1 MDEGIRADKSFP
13 YLENKEFLLG
23 KTKVSPR
30 GNKSFIRGKLLF
42 FYRKNCKDKLFN
54 FLNNILDMKITKQ
67 TAYRH
72 TVAQR
77 AMRMEEIVAWVKDER
92 TRDKLALFREKLRRA
107 YPDKRYPFT
116 RKLPQLLFAGT
127 FRKGE
132 LKEYNGWILLEINR
146 LKSIEEALS
155 LKQKIVEYPQTL
167 FAMIGSSGR
176 SVKFVVAYTYPDGSL
191 PRSRTD
197 AEVFHAHAYRHA
209 LKTYEP
215 RLSYPIELKRPVLEM
230 GCRLSYDADV
240 YYNPDA
246 LSIHLEQPVT
256 MPDESA
262 YQERFEKRVP
272 VPVESAGQTLYDQY
286 RYVAIQ
292 YEFALQRALEE
303 HGSLSIKVDF
313 KPLLV
318 TLGRLCF
325 AAGVEEEDCVKWTM
339 LYLGNL
345 ISEVEIRETLRQSYR
360 LASDSDFGST
370 SLYKPEQLQ
379 SLKMEEF
386 MNRRYDFRYNLMSG
400 GPEYR
405 EKNTFCFDYRPVTD
419 RVLNS
424 IALNAQKEGLQ
435 LWDRDVRRFV
445 FSDRIP
451 DYAPIED
458 YLTRLPVWDGKDRI
472 RPLAARIPCDN
483 VRWEQLFYTWFL
495 SMVAHWQGRD
505 KQHGNS
511 LSPLLVGGQGC
522 GKSTFC
528 FNLLPPDLN
537 TYYTDSIDFG
547 KKRDAELYLTRFGLI
562 NIDEFDQVSAR
573 HQGFLKHLLQKPVVN
588 VRKPHATQVESVKR
602 YASFIATSNHTDLLG
617 DPSGSRRFI
626 CIEVKGLID
635 NAQPIDYLQL
645 YAQAVAALNNN
656 ERYWLTH
663 EEEASQMQANE
674 AFQQRPLF
682 EDLFFQYYRPAS
694 HKEEGLKISAGE
706 IYLSLQ
712 KKSGVKLPMSNV
724 SVFGRFLK
732 KIGLKTQL
740 ASRGRLYLVVEK

>member
-1 MDEGIRADKSFP
+1 MLLNVSTYISIRH
-13 YLENKEFLLG
+13 
-23 KTKVSPR
+23 
-30 GNKSFIRGKLLF
+30 
-42 FYRKNCKDKLFN
+42 N

-246 LSIHLEQPVT
+246 LSIHLEQPVA

-272 VPVESAGQTLYDQY
+272 VLVESAGQTLYDQY

-360 LASDSDFGST
+360 LASDSDFGCT

-537 TYYTDSIDFG
+537 KYYTDSIDFS

-626 CIEVKGLID
+626 CIEVKGMID

-663 EEEASQMQANE
+663 EEEVSQMQANE

-694 HKEEGLKISAGE
+694 HKEEGLTISAGE

>member
-1 MDEGIRADKSFP
+1 
-13 YLENKEFLLG
+13 
-23 KTKVSPR
+23 
-30 GNKSFIRGKLLF
+30 
-42 FYRKNCKDKLFN
+42 
-54 FLNNILDMKITKQ
+54 MKITKQ

-246 LSIHLEQPVT
+246 LSIHLEQPVA

-272 VPVESAGQTLYDQY
+272 VLVESAGQTLYDQY

-360 LASDSDFGST
+360 LASDSDFGCT

-537 TYYTDSIDFG
+537 KYYTDSIDFS

-626 CIEVKGLID
+626 CIEVKGMID

-663 EEEASQMQANE
+663 EEEVSQMQANE

-694 HKEEGLKISAGE
+694 HKE
-706 IYLSLQ
+706 
-712 KKSGVKLPMSNV
+712 
-724 SVFGRFLK
+724 GRFEDLCRRDLPIAAK
-732 KIGLKTQL
+732 KERRKTSDEQCL
-740 ASRGRLYLVVEK
+740 RLWSFLEKDRA

>member
-1 MDEGIRADKSFP
+1 M
-13 YLENKEFLLG
+13 
-23 KTKVSPR
+23 
-30 GNKSFIRGKLLF
+30 F
-42 FYRKNCKDKLFN
+42 FYRKNCKHKLFN
-54 FLNNILDMKITKQ
+54 FLNDILDMKITKQ

-246 LSIHLEQPVT
+246 LSIHLEQPVA

-272 VPVESAGQTLYDQY
+272 VPVESAGQTLYDQN

-360 LASDSDFGST
+360 LASDSDFGCT

-537 TYYTDSIDFG
+537 KYYTDSIDFS

-626 CIEVKGLID
+626 CIEVKGMID

>member
-1 MDEGIRADKSFP
+1 
-13 YLENKEFLLG
+13 
-23 KTKVSPR
+23 
-30 GNKSFIRGKLLF
+30 
-42 FYRKNCKDKLFN
+42 
-54 FLNNILDMKITKQ
+54 MKITKQ

-240 YYNPDA
+240 YYNPDV
-246 LSIHLEQPVT
+246 LSIHLEQPVA

-360 LASDSDFGST
+360 LASDSDFGCT

-386 MNRRYDFRYNLMSG
+386 MNRRYDFRYNLMAG

-528 FNLLPPDLN
+528 FNLLPSDLN
-537 TYYTDSIDFG
+537 KYYTDSIDFS

-635 NAQPIDYLQL
+635 NDQPIDYLQL
-645 YAQAVAALNNN
+645 YAQAVAALKNN

-663 EEEASQMQANE
+663 EADASERGVSTTSFVRGSVFSILSSRFAQGG
-674 AFQQRPLF
+674 RF
-682 EDLFFQYYRPAS
+682 EDLCRRDLPIAAK
-694 HKEEGLKISAGE
+694 KERRKTSDEQCLRLWS
-706 IYLSLQ
+706 
-712 KKSGVKLPMSNV
+712 
-724 SVFGRFLK
+724 FL
-732 KIGLKTQL
+732 
-740 ASRGRLYLVVEK
+740 EKDRA

>member
-1 MDEGIRADKSFP
+1 M
-13 YLENKEFLLG
+13 
-23 KTKVSPR
+23 
-30 GNKSFIRGKLLF
+30 
-42 FYRKNCKDKLFN
+42 KNCKHKLFN

-191 PRSRTD
+191 PCSRTD

-230 GCRLSYDADV
+230 GCRLSYDVDV

-246 LSIHLEQPVT
+246 LSIHLEQPVA

-345 ISEVEIRETLRQSYR
+345 ISEVEIRETSRQSYR

-386 MNRRYDFRYNLMSG
+386 MNRRYDFRYNLMAG

-537 TYYTDSIDFG
+537 TYYTDSIDFS

-635 NAQPIDYLQL
+635 NDQPIDYLQL
-645 YAQAVAALNNN
+645 YAQAVAALKNN

-663 EEEASQMQANE
+663 EEEVSQMQANE

>member
-1 MDEGIRADKSFP
+1 M
-13 YLENKEFLLG
+13 
-23 KTKVSPR
+23 
-30 GNKSFIRGKLLF
+30 
-42 FYRKNCKDKLFN
+42 
-54 FLNNILDMKITKQ
+54 
-67 TAYRH
+67 
-72 TVAQR
+72 
-77 AMRMEEIVAWVKDER
+77 
-92 TRDKLALFREKLRRA
+92 
-107 YPDKRYPFT
+107 
-116 RKLPQLLFAGT
+116 
-127 FRKGE
+127 
-132 LKEYNGWILLEINR
+132 KEYNGWILLEINR

-246 LSIHLEQPVT
+246 LSIHLEQPVA

-345 ISEVEIRETLRQSYR
+345 ISEVEIRETSRQSYR

-537 TYYTDSIDFG
+537 KYYTDSIDFS

-635 NAQPIDYLQL
+635 NDQPIDYLQL
-645 YAQAVAALNNN
+645 YAQAVAALKNN

-663 EEEASQMQANE
+663 EEEVSQMQANE

>member
-1 MDEGIRADKSFP
+1 MLLNVSTYISIRH
-13 YLENKEFLLG
+13 
-23 KTKVSPR
+23 
-30 GNKSFIRGKLLF
+30 
-42 FYRKNCKDKLFN
+42 N

-246 LSIHLEQPVT
+246 LSIHLEQPVA

-272 VPVESAGQTLYDQY
+272 VLVESAGQTLYDQY

-360 LASDSDFGST
+360 LASDSDFGCT

-537 TYYTDSIDFG
+537 KYYTDSIDFS

-626 CIEVKGLID
+626 CIEVT
-635 NAQPIDYLQL
+635 APIQTNVTINYKQL
-645 YAQAVAALNNN
+645 YAQAMEAIYKG
-656 ERYWLTH
+656 ERYWLNDEDENILKQTNREFEQASPLEQLFH
-663 EEEASQMQANE
+663 CYLNPVEEEMEGEWLTAMQILSYLQTKTRDKLA
-674 AFQQRPLF
+674 
-682 EDLFFQYYRPAS
+682 
-694 HKEEGLKISAGE
+694 ISKVGQFGRA
-706 IYLSLQ
+706 LQ
-712 KKSGVKLPMSNV
+712 KLNIPCRKSRKGTLYHLVK
-724 SVFGRFLK
+724 
-732 KIGLKTQL
+732 
-740 ASRGRLYLVVEK
+740 VE

>member
-1 MDEGIRADKSFP
+1 
-13 YLENKEFLLG
+13 
-23 KTKVSPR
+23 
-30 GNKSFIRGKLLF
+30 
-42 FYRKNCKDKLFN
+42 
-54 FLNNILDMKITKQ
+54 MKITKQ

-191 PRSRTD
+191 PRSCTD

-246 LSIHLEQPVT
+246 LSIHLEQPVA

-537 TYYTDSIDFG
+537 KYYTDSIDFS
-547 KKRDAELYLTRFGLI
+547 KRRDTELALHRYALV
-562 NIDEFDQVSAR
+562 NIDEFDSVKDT
-573 HQGFLKHLLQKPVVN
+573 HQSYLKHILQKAN
-588 VRKPHATQVESVKR
+588 VSTRLPYQTANRNLRR
-602 YASFIATSNHTDLLG
+602 YATFIATSNNFNILTD
-617 DPSGSRRFI
+617 PTGSRRFI
-626 CIEVKGLID
+626 CIEVTDTID
-635 NAQPIDYLQL
+635 YIQPIDYEQL
-645 YAQAVAALNNN
+645 YAQAMEALANG
-656 ERYWLTH
+656 ERYWFTH
-663 EEEASQMQANE
+663 EEETEIVANNRQ
-674 AFQQRPLF
+674 FQQIPPEEQLF
-682 EDLFFQYYRPAS
+682 LQYFRLPKKNEVGEFLLSIEILGRIKQKQRDFSYT
-694 HKEEGLKISAGE
+694 KTVIS
-706 IYLSLQ
+706 
-712 KKSGVKLPMSNV
+712 N
-724 SVFGRFLK
+724 FGRLLK
-732 KIGLKTQL
+732 RNGIPSKR
-740 ASRGRLYLVVEK
+740 SNRGTIYQVVELSKS

>member
-1 MDEGIRADKSFP
+1 LLLNVSTYISIRQ
-13 YLENKEFLLG
+13 
-23 KTKVSPR
+23 
-30 GNKSFIRGKLLF
+30 
-42 FYRKNCKDKLFN
+42 KNCKHKLFN

-230 GCRLSYDADV
+230 GCRLSYDVDV

-246 LSIHLEQPVT
+246 LSIHLEQPVA

-303 HGSLSIKVDF
+303 HGSLSIKMDF

-360 LASDSDFGST
+360 LVSDSDFGCT

-537 TYYTDSIDFG
+537 KYYTDSIDFS

-626 CIEVKGLID
+626 CIEVKGMID

-645 YAQAVAALNNN
+645 YAQAVAALKNN

-663 EEEASQMQANE
+663 EEEVSQMQANE

>member
-1 MDEGIRADKSFP
+1 
-13 YLENKEFLLG
+13 
-23 KTKVSPR
+23 
-30 GNKSFIRGKLLF
+30 
-42 FYRKNCKDKLFN
+42 
-54 FLNNILDMKITKQ
+54 MKITKQ

-127 FRKGE
+127 FRKGD

-246 LSIHLEQPVT
+246 LSIHLEQPVA

-537 TYYTDSIDFG
+537 KYYTDSIDFS
-547 KKRDAELYLTRFGLI
+547 KRRDTELALHRYALV
-562 NIDEFDQVSAR
+562 NIDEFDSVKDT
-573 HQGFLKHLLQKPVVN
+573 HQSYLKHILQKAN
-588 VRKPHATQVESVKR
+588 VSTRLPYQTANRNLRR
-602 YASFIATSNHTDLLG
+602 YATFIATSNNFNILTD
-617 DPSGSRRFI
+617 PTGSRRFI
-626 CIEVKGLID
+626 CIEVTDTID
-635 NAQPIDYLQL
+635 YTQPIDYEQL
-645 YAQAVAALNNN
+645 YAQAMEALANG
-656 ERYWLTH
+656 ERYWFTH
-663 EEEASQMQANE
+663 EEETEIVANNRQ
-674 AFQQRPLF
+674 FQQIPPEEQLF
-682 EDLFFQYYRPAS
+682 LQYFRLPKKNEVGEFLLSIEILGRIKQKQRDFSYT
-694 HKEEGLKISAGE
+694 KTVIS
-706 IYLSLQ
+706 
-712 KKSGVKLPMSNV
+712 N
-724 SVFGRFLK
+724 FGRLLK
-732 KIGLKTQL
+732 RNGIPSKR
-740 ASRGRLYLVVEK
+740 SNRGTIYQVVELSKS

>member
-1 MDEGIRADKSFP
+1 MLLNVSTYISIRH
-13 YLENKEFLLG
+13 
-23 KTKVSPR
+23 
-30 GNKSFIRGKLLF
+30 
-42 FYRKNCKDKLFN
+42 N

-246 LSIHLEQPVT
+246 LSIHLEQPVA

-272 VPVESAGQTLYDQY
+272 VLVESAGQTLYDQY

-360 LASDSDFGST
+360 LASDSDFGCT

-537 TYYTDSIDFG
+537 KYYTDSIDFS

-602 YASFIATSNHTDLLG
+602 YASFIATSNRTDLLG

-626 CIEVKGLID
+626 CIEVKGMID

-663 EEEASQMQANE
+663 EEEVSQMQANE

>member
-1 MDEGIRADKSFP
+1 
-13 YLENKEFLLG
+13 
-23 KTKVSPR
+23 
-30 GNKSFIRGKLLF
+30 
-42 FYRKNCKDKLFN
+42 
-54 FLNNILDMKITKQ
+54 MKITKQ

-246 LSIHLEQPVT
+246 LSIHLEQPVA

-360 LASDSDFGST
+360 LASDSDFGCT

-537 TYYTDSIDFG
+537 KYYTDSIDFS
-547 KKRDAELYLTRFGLI
+547 KRRDTELALHRYALV
-562 NIDEFDQVSAR
+562 NIDEFDSVKDT
-573 HQGFLKHLLQKPVVN
+573 HQSYLKHILQKAN
-588 VRKPHATQVESVKR
+588 VSTRLPYQTANRNLRR
-602 YASFIATSNHTDLLG
+602 YATFIATSNNFNILTD
-617 DPSGSRRFI
+617 PTGSRRFI
-626 CIEVKGLID
+626 CIEVTDTID
-635 NAQPIDYLQL
+635 YIQPIDYEQL
-645 YAQAVAALNNN
+645 YAQAMEALANG
-656 ERYWLTH
+656 ERYWFTH
-663 EEEASQMQANE
+663 EEETEIVANNRQ
-674 AFQQRPLF
+674 FQQIPPEEQLF
-682 EDLFFQYYRPAS
+682 LQYFRLPKKNEVGEFLLSIEILGRIKQKQRDFSYT
-694 HKEEGLKISAGE
+694 KTVIS
-706 IYLSLQ
+706 
-712 KKSGVKLPMSNV
+712 N
-724 SVFGRFLK
+724 FGRLLK
-732 KIGLKTQL
+732 RNGIPSKR
-740 ASRGRLYLVVEK
+740 SNRGTIYQVVELSKS

>member
-1 MDEGIRADKSFP
+1 
-13 YLENKEFLLG
+13 
-23 KTKVSPR
+23 
-30 GNKSFIRGKLLF
+30 
-42 FYRKNCKDKLFN
+42 
-54 FLNNILDMKITKQ
+54 MKITKQ

-246 LSIHLEQPVT
+246 LSIHLEQPVA

-345 ISEVEIRETLRQSYR
+345 ISEVEIRETSRQSYR

-458 YLTRLPVWDGKDRI
+458 YLIRLPVWDGKDRI

-537 TYYTDSIDFG
+537 KYYTDSIDFS

-626 CIEVKGLID
+626 CIEVT
-635 NAQPIDYLQL
+635 APIQTNVTINYKQL
-645 YAQAVAALNNN
+645 YAQAMEAIYKG
-656 ERYWLTH
+656 ERYWLNDEDENILKQTNREFEQASPLEQLFH
-663 EEEASQMQANE
+663 CYLNPVVEEMEGEWLTAMQILSYLQTKTRDKLA
-674 AFQQRPLF
+674 
-682 EDLFFQYYRPAS
+682 
-694 HKEEGLKISAGE
+694 ISKVGQFGRA
-706 IYLSLQ
+706 LQ
-712 KKSGVKLPMSNV
+712 KLNIPCRKSRKGTLYHLVK
-724 SVFGRFLK
+724 
-732 KIGLKTQL
+732 
-740 ASRGRLYLVVEK
+740 VE

>member
-1 MDEGIRADKSFP
+1 M
-13 YLENKEFLLG
+13 
-23 KTKVSPR
+23 
-30 GNKSFIRGKLLF
+30 GKLLF
-42 FYRKNCKDKLFN
+42 FYRKNCKHKTFN

-246 LSIHLEQPVT
+246 LSIHLEQPVA
-256 MPDESA
+256 MPEESA

-386 MNRRYDFRYNLMSG
+386 MNRRYDFRYNLMAG

-537 TYYTDSIDFG
+537 KYYTDSIDFS

-635 NAQPIDYLQL
+635 NDQPIDYLQL
-645 YAQAVAALNNN
+645 YAQAVAALKNN

-663 EEEASQMQANE
+663 EEEVSQMQANE

-740 ASRGRLYLVVEK
+740 ASRGRLYLVAEK

>member
-1 MDEGIRADKSFP
+1 M
-13 YLENKEFLLG
+13 
-23 KTKVSPR
+23 
-30 GNKSFIRGKLLF
+30 F
-42 FYRKNCKDKLFN
+42 FYRKNCKHKLFN
-54 FLNNILDMKITKQ
+54 FLNDILDMKITKQ

-72 TVAQR
+72 TVTQR

-246 LSIHLEQPVT
+246 LSIHLEQPVA

-360 LASDSDFGST
+360 LASDSDFGCT

-537 TYYTDSIDFG
+537 KYYTDSIDFS

-626 CIEVKGLID
+626 CIEVKGMID

-663 EEEASQMQANE
+663 EEEVSQMQANE

>member
-1 MDEGIRADKSFP
+1 
-13 YLENKEFLLG
+13 
-23 KTKVSPR
+23 
-30 GNKSFIRGKLLF
+30 
-42 FYRKNCKDKLFN
+42 
-54 FLNNILDMKITKQ
+54 MKITKQ

-132 LKEYNGWILLEINR
+132 LKEYNGWNLLEINR

-191 PRSRTD
+191 PCSRTD

-230 GCRLSYDADV
+230 GCRLSYDVDV

-246 LSIHLEQPVT
+246 LSIHLEQPVA

-345 ISEVEIRETLRQSYR
+345 ISEVEIRETSRQSYR

-386 MNRRYDFRYNLMSG
+386 MNRRYDFRYNLMAG

-537 TYYTDSIDFG
+537 TYYTDSIDFS

-617 DPSGSRRFI
+617 DPFGSRRFI
-626 CIEVKGLID
+626 CIEVKGMID

-663 EEEASQMQANE
+663 EEEVSQMQANE

-740 ASRGRLYLVVEK
+740 ASRGRLYLVAEK

>member
-1 MDEGIRADKSFP
+1 
-13 YLENKEFLLG
+13 
-23 KTKVSPR
+23 
-30 GNKSFIRGKLLF
+30 
-42 FYRKNCKDKLFN
+42 
-54 FLNNILDMKITKQ
+54 MKITKQ

-246 LSIHLEQPVT
+246 LSIHLEQPVA

-360 LASDSDFGST
+360 LASDSDFGCT

-537 TYYTDSIDFG
+537 TYYTDSIDFS

-626 CIEVKGLID
+626 CIEVT
-635 NAQPIDYLQL
+635 APIQTNVTINYKQL
-645 YAQAVAALNNN
+645 YAQAMEAIYKG
-656 ERYWLTH
+656 ERYWLNDEDENILKQTNREFEQASPLEQLFH
-663 EEEASQMQANE
+663 CYLNPVEEEMEGEWLTAMQILSYLQTKTRDKLA
-674 AFQQRPLF
+674 
-682 EDLFFQYYRPAS
+682 
-694 HKEEGLKISAGE
+694 ISKVGQFGRV
-706 IYLSLQ
+706 LQ
-712 KKSGVKLPMSNV
+712 KLNIPCRKSRKGTLYHLVK
-724 SVFGRFLK
+724 
-732 KIGLKTQL
+732 
-740 ASRGRLYLVVEK
+740 VE

>member
-1 MDEGIRADKSFP
+1 
-13 YLENKEFLLG
+13 
-23 KTKVSPR
+23 
-30 GNKSFIRGKLLF
+30 
-42 FYRKNCKDKLFN
+42 
-54 FLNNILDMKITKQ
+54 MKITKQ
-67 TAYRH
+67 TVYRNH
-72 TVAQR
+72 VAQR
-77 AMRMEEIVAWVKDER
+77 AMSMEEIVTWIKDEQ
-92 TRDKLALFREKLRRA
+92 TREKLTLFRERLRRA
-107 YPDKRYPFT
+107 YPDKRYAFT
-116 RKLPQLLFAGT
+116 KKLPQLLFAGT

-132 LKEYNGWILLEINR
+132 LKEYNGCVLLEINR
-146 LKSIEEALS
+146 LKSIDEVLAL
-155 LKQKIVEYPQTL
+155 KRKIVAYPQTL

-176 SVKFVVAYTYPDGSL
+176 SVKFVVAYTHPDGSL
-191 PRSRTD
+191 PRLQAD
-197 AEVFHAHAYRHA
+197 AEIFHAHAYRHA

-215 RLSYPIELKRPVLEM
+215 RLSYPIELNRPALDV

-246 LSIHLEQPVT
+246 LAIHLEQPVT
-256 MPDESA
+256 MPEESA
-262 YQERFEKRVP
+262 YQERFEKRM
-272 VPVESAGQTLYDQY
+272 PVESAGKTLYEQY
-286 RYVAIQ
+286 RYVSIQ

-303 HGSLSIKVDF
+303 HGNLNAKMDF
-313 KPLLV
+313 KPMLV

-325 AAGVEEEDCVKWTM
+325 GAGVEEEDCVKWTL
-339 LYLGNL
+339 LYWGNL
-345 ISEVEIRETLRQSYR
+345 ISEVEVRETLSNVYQF
-360 LASDSDFGST
+360 ASGSDFAGAP
-370 SLYKPEQLQ
+370 LHNPEQLQ
-379 SLKMEEF
+379 ALKMEDF

-445 FSDRIP
+445 FSDRVS
-451 DYAPIED
+451 DYTPIED
-458 YLTRLPVWDGKDRI
+458 YLAHLPAWDGRDRI

-537 TYYTDSIDFG
+537 KYYTDSIDFS

-562 NIDEFDQVSAR
+562 NIDEFDQVSAK

-588 VRKPHATQVESVKR
+588 VRKPYATQVESVKR

-635 NAQPIDYLQL
+635 NLQPIDYAQL

-663 EEEASQMQANE
+663 EEEALQMRANE
-674 AFQQRPLF
+674 AFQERPLF
-682 EDLFFQYYRPAS
+682 EDLFFQYYRPAQ
-694 HKEEGLKISAGE
+694 HKEEGMKVSAGE

-712 KKSGVKLPMSNV
+712 KKAGVKLPMSNV
-724 SVFGRFLK
+724 PVFGRFLK
-732 KIGLKTQL
+732 KIGLITQL
-740 ASRGRLYLVVEK
+740 TSRGRLYLVVEK